1 MSVLRSASKCLAA
14 HGWNGLS
21 KEEQDKASDEPNSF
35 ESSLLNIS
43 MISVL
48 TRRSRLLGQAF
59 CGLKRSQRGKKAL
72 VTQIRATRSDISF
85 VEGALFA
92 ILCL

>member
-21 KEEQDKASDEPNSF
+21 KEEDEPNSF